1 MDDDTLLH
9 RQVHPGWIIGNTIS
23 IQAFSS
29 QTFKPTP
36 KDKGLLSVYNGNKFA
51 AYEAF
56 EHYCNQG
63 LKSVGVVAVTPA
75 ECKTVPVPVVEDNEP
90 FDGHCSIDYRGLSGN
105 RVKKAA
111 SILKSFAQ
119 ERGWQ
124 YLEES

>member
-1 MDDDTLLH
+1 MDEDTLLH

-36 KDKGLLSVYNGNKFA
+36 KDKGLLSVYNGN
-51 AYEAF
+51 
-56 EHYCNQG
+56 NQG

-124 YLEES
+124 YLQES